1 MLEKKEGII
10 TSITLPKQ
18 LYIIRLALLDEIKV
32 LSAHSS

>member
-18 LYIIRLALLDEIKV
+18 LYVIRLGLVGEIKV